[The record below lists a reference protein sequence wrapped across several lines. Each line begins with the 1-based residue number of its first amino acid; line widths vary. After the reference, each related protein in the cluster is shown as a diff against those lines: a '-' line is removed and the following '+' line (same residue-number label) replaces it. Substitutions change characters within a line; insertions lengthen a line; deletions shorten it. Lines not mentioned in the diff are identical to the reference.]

1 MRTRITRDTDTF
13 YARTDVPGVARK
25 MVELKEKI
33 FSKIDQKFNELKLDF
48 LSELKIRLNMKFLK
62 LSKLKLR
69 NVKN

>member
-1 MRTRITRDTDTF
+1 M
-13 YARTDVPGVARK
+13 PGVARK